1 MRINFELLDIR
12 AFLAVYDIRNFHL
25 AAEAVGLSQ
34 SALSRRIQALEA
46 SLGAPLLERSRR
58 GVSPTTIGRELEPLL
73 RRVISELESSIL
85 ASEDMGPKQHGRI
98 TIASIP
104 TAAIDFLPGA
114 IDEFNQIYPN
124 IRFRILDL
132 SSNEGLEAVVS
143 GEAEFGINILGSMH
157 PDILL
162 TQLMIDPFVLVC
174 RRDHQ
179 LAKRATV
186 SWTEAAEHR
195 LIGVSRES
203 GNRVVLDNALAQS
216 SIRIRWAYEVNHV
229 STAMG
234 LTDRGLGASILPLLA
249 APLRSNQKIT
259 VVPVIEPKITRSI
272 GLLQRRGANLSTA
285 ARAFRDRLISRW
297 KDSKEPALPLDPGR
311 TSRPTVSIE
320 LF

>member
-12 AFLAVYDIRNFHL
+12 AFLAIYDIRNFHL

-34 SALSRRIQALEA
+34 PALSRRIQALEA

-73 RRVISELESSIL
+73 RRVLSDLESSIL
-85 ASEDMGPKQHGRI
+85 
-98 TIASIP
+98 ASIP
-104 TAAIDFLPGA
+104 TAAIDFLPRV
-114 IDEFNQIYPN
+114 IDEFNQLYPN

-132 SSNEGLEAVVS
+132 SSNEGLEAVVC

-162 TQLMIDPFVLVC
+162 TPLMTDPFVLVC

-179 LAKRATV
+179 LAKHAAV
-186 SWTEAAEHR
+186 LWTDVAEHR

-203 GNRVVLDNALAQS
+203 GNRVVLENALAQN
-216 SIRIRWAYEVNHV
+216 SIQIRWAYEVNHV

-249 APLRSNQKIT
+249 APLQTNQHIT
-259 VVPVIEPKITRSI
+259 AVPIIEPKITRTI

-285 ARAFRDRLISRW
+285 ARIFRDSLISKW
-297 KDSKEPALPLDPGR
+297 NGKSKISGGASGSEAP
-311 TSRPTVSIE
+311 
-320 LF
+320 